1 MPILTP
7 ATTTARK
14 AQVAGGAGFFAPLF
28 VMIPC
33 SPTATACTDSTAA
46 GLLLIQAGFAAMG
59 MGEAPDPAMLQSAL
73 NILVMAAVTSAV
85 AFVGTYFTTNK
96 PKE

>member
-1 MPILTP
+1 
-7 ATTTARK
+7 
-14 AQVAGGAGFFAPLF
+14 
-28 VMIPC
+28 
-33 SPTATACTDSTAA
+33 
-46 GLLLIQAGFAAMG
+46 MG